1 MIRKIWSFLFGI
13 YKEHTFGV
21 VKFLGFKIKFHC
33 INQLEEVCDIHTS
46 KKLKEKGTYFPHP
59 IGIVIH
65 KDAEI
70 GQNCTILQNVT
81 IGLGKYNEERK
92 TNIPTIGNNVL
103 ICANAVLIGGIK
115 VGDNAVIGAGSVVLH
130 DVPDNAVVAG
140 NPAKIIK
147 YKE

>member
-13 YKEHTFGV
+13 YKEHTFWV
-21 VKFLGFKIKFHC
+21 VKFLGIKIKFHC

-46 KKLKEKGTYFPHP
+46 KQLKEKGTYFLHP

-81 IGLGKYNEERK
+81 IGLGKYNEERN